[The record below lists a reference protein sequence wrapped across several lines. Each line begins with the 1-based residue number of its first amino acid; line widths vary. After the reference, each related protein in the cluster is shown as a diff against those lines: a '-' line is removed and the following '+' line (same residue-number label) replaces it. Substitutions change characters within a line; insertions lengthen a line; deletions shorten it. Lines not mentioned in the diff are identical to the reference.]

1 MVNGS
6 GKKLTDLA
14 DEFLLPS
21 NPTHRQYEALR
32 TFFVDRAPSAE
43 AAERFGYTPGSF
55 RVLCHEFRKN
65 PQREFFLPQTKKAK
79 LPPPRER
86 LRQKII
92 TLRKQNS
99 SVYDIRDALDQSG
112 EKLSPASISTILKEE
127 GFARLPR
134 RRDDERPATTR
145 PNAADVADAGK
156 LDLSERTF
164 RTKVGGLF
172 LFLPYL
178 AKIPLDKMLADA
190 KFPGTKMM
198 PAAHAIRSLLAMKL
212 FGSARHSHV
221 MSYVFD
227 EGLALFAGL
236 NVIPKRSFLTEY
248 SCRIRPVC
256 YPQIMR
262 SWFDTV
268 KKLGLKRGRSLDLDF
283 HTIPFHGEDALVQKH
298 YISKRSRKQK
308 GVLAFVAQDSETRVF
323 CYANSNLRKEQQN
336 DEILRFVEFWKER
349 TGRLP
354 QELVFDSKLTTYANL
369 NELNNMDI
377 DFITLRRRSDKILE
391 QLRQTPGSA
400 WRQIQLSNVSRAFRT
415 PKVLERMIQLRD
427 YEVPIRQLAIRDL
440 GHDKPTLLL
449 TNQLRRSA
457 TKLIDRYAQRM
468 LIENGIADGID
479 FFHMDA
485 LSSAVAM
492 KVNCDL
498 QLTLM
503 ASSTEAHSFQTL
515 LKALSTIVR
524 NICRAPG
531 DNPDAPTFQCP
542 ASTTFPG
549 QRQLRRII
557 PFPCFLPSWPLSPCS
572 SSIARVDSCVLS
584 DKSSSIA
591 AIGFCSRRALFWCR
605 NLYVDLPRQSL
616 AIKGFPALLQR
627 QLRFP

>member
-127 GFARLPR
+127 GYARLPR

-323 CYANSNLRKEQQN
+323 CYANKGSIDLYQVDIPPIQPETWKFVVGHGHCQECGRRVRGQHPLLISKAFEVGTVHFGPRLLAFAAFQKMICGVSYDKIRLGFEQMLGFPVARSTLCRAMQRLARRAKRTRDALVEALRASPVVYADETGWKQGGRRVWLWVFTNLRETVY
-336 DEILRFVEFWKER
+336 EILPGRGFEQAASVLGKNYAGTLGVDGWAPYRCFKEATLQTCYNHLLHRCHELLETATRGAVRFP
-349 TGRLP
+349 RL
-354 QELVFDSKLTTYANL
+354 VKA
-369 NELNNMDI
+369 I
-377 DFITLRRRSDKILE
+377 LRHAL
-391 QLRQTPGSA
+391 A
-400 WRQIQLSNVSRAFRT
+400 
-415 PKVLERMIQLRD
+415 LRD
-427 YEVPIRQLAIRDL
+427 RRDAGESCRHKGIRV
-440 GHDKPTLLL
+440 
-449 TNQLRRSA
+449 
-457 TKLIDRYAQRM
+457 ID
-468 LIENGIADGID
+468 
-479 FFHMDA
+479 
-485 LSSAVAM
+485 
-492 KVNCDL
+492 
-498 QLTLM
+498 
-503 ASSTEAHSFQTL
+503 
-515 LKALSTIVR
+515 IVTS
-524 NICRAPG
+524 ILRAP
-531 DNPDAPTFQCP
+531 DNTPV
-542 ASTTFPG
+542 
-549 QRQLRRII
+549 
-557 PFPCFLPSWPLSPCS
+557 PLVNPE
-572 SSIARVDSCVLS
+572 R
-584 DKSSSIA
+584 
-591 AIGFCSRRALFWCR
+591 
-605 NLYVDLPRQSL
+605 
-616 AIKGFPALLQR
+616 
-627 QLRFP
+627 

>member
-198 PAAHAIRSLLAMKL
+198 PAAHAIHSLLAMKL

-236 NVIPKRSFLTEY
+236 NVIPKGVTLILTPIIANCV
-248 SCRIRPVC
+248 SARHCRE
-256 YPQIMR
+256 
-262 SWFDTV
+262 S
-268 KKLGLKRGRSLDLDF
+268 
-283 HTIPFHGEDALVQKH
+283 
-298 YISKRSRKQK
+298 
-308 GVLAFVAQDSETRVF
+308 
-323 CYANSNLRKEQQN
+323 
-336 DEILRFVEFWKER
+336 
-349 TGRLP
+349 
-354 QELVFDSKLTTYANL
+354 
-369 NELNNMDI
+369 
-377 DFITLRRRSDKILE
+377 
-391 QLRQTPGSA
+391 
-400 WRQIQLSNVSRAFRT
+400 
-415 PKVLERMIQLRD
+415 
-427 YEVPIRQLAIRDL
+427 
-440 GHDKPTLLL
+440 
-449 TNQLRRSA
+449 
-457 TKLIDRYAQRM
+457 
-468 LIENGIADGID
+468 
-479 FFHMDA
+479 
-485 LSSAVAM
+485 
-492 KVNCDL
+492 
-498 QLTLM
+498 
-503 ASSTEAHSFQTL
+503 
-515 LKALSTIVR
+515 
-524 NICRAPG
+524 
-531 DNPDAPTFQCP
+531 
-542 ASTTFPG
+542 
-549 QRQLRRII
+549 
-557 PFPCFLPSWPLSPCS
+557 
-572 SSIARVDSCVLS
+572 
-584 DKSSSIA
+584 
-591 AIGFCSRRALFWCR
+591 
-605 NLYVDLPRQSL
+605 
-616 AIKGFPALLQR
+616 
-627 QLRFP
+627 

>member
-1 MVNGS
+1 MPPLPDQIQQRPGHP
-6 GKKLTDLA
+6 
-14 DEFLLPS
+14 EFLLPS

-227 EGLALFAGL
+227 EGLGA
-236 NVIPKRSFLTEY
+236 
-248 SCRIRPVC
+248 VC
-256 YPQIMR
+256 WTQR
-262 SWFDTV
+262 
-268 KKLGLKRGRSLDLDF
+268 
-283 HTIPFHGEDALVQKH
+283 
-298 YISKRSRKQK
+298 
-308 GVLAFVAQDSETRVF
+308 
-323 CYANSNLRKEQQN
+323 
-336 DEILRFVEFWKER
+336 
-349 TGRLP
+349 
-354 QELVFDSKLTTYANL
+354 DSKA
-369 NELNNMDI
+369 
-377 DFITLRRRSDKILE
+377 
-391 QLRQTPGSA
+391 
-400 WRQIQLSNVSRAFRT
+400 
-415 PKVLERMIQLRD
+415 
-427 YEVPIRQLAIRDL
+427 
-440 GHDKPTLLL
+440 
-449 TNQLRRSA
+449 
-457 TKLIDRYAQRM
+457 
-468 LIENGIADGID
+468 
-479 FFHMDA
+479 
-485 LSSAVAM
+485 
-492 KVNCDL
+492 
-498 QLTLM
+498 
-503 ASSTEAHSFQTL
+503 
-515 LKALSTIVR
+515 
-524 NICRAPG
+524 
-531 DNPDAPTFQCP
+531 
-542 ASTTFPG
+542 
-549 QRQLRRII
+549 
-557 PFPCFLPSWPLSPCS
+557 FLPHGVQLPHPTGLLPTDHAVLVRHREETWPEERP
-572 SSIARVDSCVLS
+572 
-584 DKSSSIA
+584 
-591 AIGFCSRRALFWCR
+591 
-605 NLYVDLPRQSL
+605 LPR
-616 AIKGFPALLQR
+616 P
-627 QLRFP
+627 

>member
-6 GKKLTDLA
+6 GKKLTYLA

-268 KKLGLKRGRSLDLDF
+268 KKLGLKRGRS
-283 HTIPFHGEDALVQKH
+283 
-298 YISKRSRKQK
+298 SSSRSWR
-308 GVLAFVAQDSETRVF
+308 VASTGSLGPNSERNTR
-323 CYANSNLRKEQQN
+323 
-336 DEILRFVEFWKER
+336 
-349 TGRLP
+349 
-354 QELVFDSKLTTYANL
+354 
-369 NELNNMDI
+369 M
-377 DFITLRRRSDKILE
+377 RS
-391 QLRQTPGSA
+391 
-400 WRQIQLSNVSRAFRT
+400 
-415 PKVLERMIQLRD
+415 
-427 YEVPIRQLAIRDL
+427 L
-440 GHDKPTLLL
+440 GAS
-449 TNQLRRSA
+449 SA
-457 TKLIDRYAQRM
+457 T
-468 LIENGIADGID
+468 
-479 FFHMDA
+479 
-485 LSSAVAM
+485 S
-492 KVNCDL
+492 
-498 QLTLM
+498 
-503 ASSTEAHSFQTL
+503 
-515 LKALSTIVR
+515 
-524 NICRAPG
+524 
-531 DNPDAPTFQCP
+531 
-542 ASTTFPG
+542 
-549 QRQLRRII
+549 
-557 PFPCFLPSWPLSPCS
+557 
-572 SSIARVDSCVLS
+572 
-584 DKSSSIA
+584 
-591 AIGFCSRRALFWCR
+591 
-605 NLYVDLPRQSL
+605 
-616 AIKGFPALLQR
+616 
-627 QLRFP
+627 

>member
-1 MVNGS
+1 MNS
-6 GKKLTDLA
+6 CS
-14 DEFLLPS
+14 P
-21 NPTHRQYEALR
+21 PTQPIDSTRLCARFSSTEPRQQR
-32 TFFVDRAPSAE
+32 R
-43 AAERFGYTPGSF
+43 AERFGYTPGSF

-134 RRDDERPATTR
+134 WRDDERPATTR

-256 YPQIMR
+256 YPQ
-262 SWFDTV
+262 
-268 KKLGLKRGRSLDLDF
+268 KCAHGR
-283 HTIPFHGEDALVQKH
+283 I
-298 YISKRSRKQK
+298 IS
-308 GVLAFVAQDSETRVF
+308 
-323 CYANSNLRKEQQN
+323 
-336 DEILRFVEFWKER
+336 
-349 TGRLP
+349 
-354 QELVFDSKLTTYANL
+354 
-369 NELNNMDI
+369 
-377 DFITLRRRSDKILE
+377 
-391 QLRQTPGSA
+391 
-400 WRQIQLSNVSRAFRT
+400 AFRT
-415 PKVLERMIQLRD
+415 SANYLTHGEP
-427 YEVPIRQLAIRDL
+427 PN
-440 GHDKPTLLL
+440 PTLVI
-449 TNQLRRSA
+449 SS
-457 TKLIDRYAQRM
+457 D
-468 LIENGIADGID
+468 DG
-479 FFHMDA
+479 
-485 LSSAVAM
+485 
-492 KVNCDL
+492 
-498 QLTLM
+498 
-503 ASSTEAHSFQTL
+503 
-515 LKALSTIVR
+515 R
-524 NICRAPG
+524 P
-531 DNPDAPTFQCP
+531 
-542 ASTTFPG
+542 
-549 QRQLRRII
+549 
-557 PFPCFLPSWPLSPCS
+557 
-572 SSIARVDSCVLS
+572 
-584 DKSSSIA
+584 
-591 AIGFCSRRALFWCR
+591 
-605 NLYVDLPRQSL
+605 
-616 AIKGFPALLQR
+616 
-627 QLRFP
+627 